1 MIKSFF
7 LLLAILLSFS
17 CGNKEKQNIAV
28 DLSSINL
35 VEGIKNPV
43 ESLLLSDLATDV
55 EIIPLETSDNSL
67 FNYEDIANIIST
79 EHGLL
84 ISTGKRILHFDRK
97 GKYIGD
103 VGKFGEGP
111 HDYYYTRGLGYNE
124 ATKEVHVPYNFSTT
138 NEIKIYKLEDGQ
150 FLRKIKIAD
159 HGVTLIAN
167 KNGGEAKE
175 YCFIDGKHIIRRK
188 LPLPN
193 PKEEPWQIMVKDA
206 ENNVVSYVY
215 DPITLK
221 NIDAITNMSG
231 NEITKV
237 GTFWGSEAP
246 VLNCYK
252 EKRSV
257 LFEGNDTV
265 YHFVDGQTLNM
276 RYLMKSGNNL
286 PDTEIHQLDKTAQYF
301 SQCLIVKDFLETEK
315 FIYLVL
321 ENEEYAYLQQ
331 FNKET
336 GQIVSVRNKGELKHS
351 NLMNVHYRVV
361 TAPTF
366 VNDLCG
372 GPGFYPVFH
381 NDEEWIN
388 FYTPDEI
395 MENIEQIKLQKVLY
409 GEKKEQL
416 LQLAEKIR
424 TDDNPVIFVLKLK

>member
-1 MIKSFF
+1 
-7 LLLAILLSFS
+7 
-17 CGNKEKQNIAV
+17 
-28 DLSSINL
+28 
-35 VEGIKNPV
+35 
-43 ESLLLSDLATDV
+43 
-55 EIIPLETSDNSL
+55 
-67 FNYEDIANIIST
+67 
-79 EHGLL
+79 
-84 ISTGKRILHFDRK
+84 
-97 GKYIGD
+97 
-103 VGKFGEGP
+103 
-111 HDYYYTRGLGYNE
+111 
-124 ATKEVHVPYNFSTT
+124 
-138 NEIKIYKLEDGQ
+138 
-150 FLRKIKIAD
+150 
-159 HGVTLIAN
+159 
-167 KNGGEAKE
+167 
-175 YCFIDGKHIIRRK
+175 
-188 LPLPN
+188 
-193 PKEEPWQIMVKDA
+193 
-206 ENNVVSYVY
+206 
-215 DPITLK
+215 
-221 NIDAITNMSG
+221 MSG

-286 PDTEIHQLDKTAQYF
+286 PDKEIHQLDKTAQYF

-315 FIYLVL
+315 FIYLVV

-336 GQIVSVRNKGELKHS
+336 GHIVSVRNKGELKHS

-372 GPGFYPVFH
+372 GPRFYPVFH

-416 LQLAEKIR
+416 LQLAEKLQ

>member
-159 HGVTLIAN
+159 HGVTLIAK

-175 YCFIDGKHIIRRK
+175 YCFIDGMHFIRRI
-188 LPLPN
+188 LPLP
-193 PKEEPWQIMVKDA
+193 
-206 ENNVVSYVY
+206 
-215 DPITLK
+215 
-221 NIDAITNMSG
+221 
-231 NEITKV
+231 
-237 GTFWGSEAP
+237 
-246 VLNCYK
+246 
-252 EKRSV
+252 
-257 LFEGNDTV
+257 
-265 YHFVDGQTLNM
+265 
-276 RYLMKSGNNL
+276 
-286 PDTEIHQLDKTAQYF
+286 
-301 SQCLIVKDFLETEK
+301 
-315 FIYLVL
+315 
-321 ENEEYAYLQQ
+321 
-331 FNKET
+331 
-336 GQIVSVRNKGELKHS
+336 
-351 NLMNVHYRVV
+351 
-361 TAPTF
+361 
-366 VNDLCG
+366 
-372 GPGFYPVFH
+372 
-381 NDEEWIN
+381 
-388 FYTPDEI
+388 
-395 MENIEQIKLQKVLY
+395 
-409 GEKKEQL
+409 
-416 LQLAEKIR
+416 
-424 TDDNPVIFVLKLK
+424 